1 MRKALLPPVAVLVS
15 ILAFSIWNSYSMTAK
30 TDRWCSQLQQA
41 ITFANFE
48 NWAATESALAQSYAD
63 WSSCQTYLHIVSEHD
78 AVDDAEAMYKRS
90 MAFASVQESSEFHA
104 EIADLQAQLRLL
116 AEMEHFSI
124 KNIL

>member
-48 NWAATESALAQSYAD
+48 NWAATES
-63 WSSCQTYLHIVSEHD
+63 IVFCHWGSKYH
-78 AVDDAEAMYKRS
+78 YC
-90 MAFASVQESSEFHA
+90 FLIQ
-104 EIADLQAQLRLL
+104 
-116 AEMEHFSI
+116 
-124 KNIL
+124 